1 VIAVL
6 LYHAD
11 FTLAGDGQSQCKD
24 VAVTPESIVKTRAA
38 TNDSFKGSTKGVRY
52 MPTPTFDTRQSVRLA
67 EEAESLKVRHLVSGH
82 IRTLPAGHHGSE
94 HARQTA
100 PKHTE
105 SDEN

>member
-1 VIAVL
+1 MAL
-6 LYHAD
+6 LPHHAE
-11 FTLAGDGQSQCKD
+11 FTFAGDNQSHRQYI
-24 VAVTPESIVKTRAA
+24 AVTPESIVKTRAA
-38 TNDSFKGSTKGVRY
+38 TDDSFKGSTKGVQY